1 MGRNSFLEYIWAV
14 ILGILYGGFVG
25 VCKYLFLWRKILHP
39 KDDWELTTKR
49 MYTRMFLSMAIN
61 TATLL
66 LVYFVRNLLPVDF
79 VTLAIATAL
88 ALSLSGRA
96 YSIHKIQS
104 KAKGL

>member
-1 MGRNSFLEYIWAV
+1 MEYVWAV
-14 ILGILYGGFVG
+14 VMGVLYGGFVG
-25 VCKYLFLWRKILHP
+25 VCKYLFLWRKVIHP

-66 LVYFVRNLLPVDF
+66 LVYFTRNILPVDF
-79 VTLAIATAL
+79 VTFAIATAL

-96 YSIHKIQS
+96 YSLHKIQS
-104 KAKGL
+104 KTQGF